1 MLPAF
6 GSVAPSVDSTWMPL
20 IVSVS
25 ALSAPLTVIVTV
37 IVPLATEMEEAEMLR
52 PFCCETLPTPALNR
66 QPAGALKIIVPLV
79 TLVKSELALSART
92 IFPKVVNVGVVTV
105 AFCARSAERFDP
117 PVAAVMETA
126 WVLAA
131 VQSPSRVRKE
141 GRVNNFLI
149 INDIRLEEQL
159 HCRLAV
165 GVGRP
170 LVNRLARAGIA

>member
-1 MLPAF
+1 MQ
-6 GSVAPSVDSTWMPL
+6 SWERVE
-20 IVSVS
+20 
-25 ALSAPLTVIVTV
+25 ALVCIPNGAGPFPTVLYQHGVGDHKEQ
-37 IVPLATEMEEAEMLR
+37 LWRWA
-52 PFCCETLPTPALNR
+52 N
-66 QPAGALKIIVPLV
+66 
-79 TLVKSELALSART
+79 ELAAE
-92 IFPKVVNVGVVTV
+92 GVVTV

-141 GRVNNFLI
+141 VRVNNFLI